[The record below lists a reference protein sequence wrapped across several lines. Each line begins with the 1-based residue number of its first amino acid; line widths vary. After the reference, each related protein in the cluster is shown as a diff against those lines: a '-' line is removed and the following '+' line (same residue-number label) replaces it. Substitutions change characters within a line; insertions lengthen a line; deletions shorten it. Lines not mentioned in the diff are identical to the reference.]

1 MKLTIFHI
9 ASHFS
14 TIKPSYNGL
23 SATFKDR
30 PHFGYSSIGLKQRF
44 RGEMTHRISFSVFQR
59 DFSVKI

>member
-9 ASHFS
+9 ASPFS

-30 PHFGYSSIGLKQRF
+30 PHFGYSSIGLYL
-44 RGEMTHRISFSVFQR
+44 
-59 DFSVKI
+59 

>member
-9 ASHFS
+9 ASPFL

-30 PHFGYSSIGLKQRF
+30 PHLDILLLGWNKGFAGKWLTVYHFLYSKG
-44 RGEMTHRISFSVFQR
+44 TSV
-59 DFSVKI
+59 